1 MAERAGSTYV
11 ATGKVTALQHEL
23 RDDAVELGVLVAK
36 ALLAGAEGAEVL
48 GRLGDDVVVELEVD
62 AAVLLCRDGTLA
74 IAQRGESATRY
85 SSSGS
90 YSSQSRAEL
99 GITAWRGSS
108 PLTAPTLVTLPLL
121 STVTSGPVQ
130 LTSK

>member
-23 RDDAVELGVLVAK
+23 RDDAVELGVLVAE

-48 GRLGDDVVVELEVD
+48 GRLGDDIVEELEVN

-85 SSSGS
+85 SF
-90 YSSQSRAEL
+90 A
-99 GITAWRGSS
+99 TAAA
-108 PLTAPTLVTLPLL
+108 TAPEAEQSSAARHGGAAYP
-121 STVTSGPVQ
+121 
-130 LTSK
+130 